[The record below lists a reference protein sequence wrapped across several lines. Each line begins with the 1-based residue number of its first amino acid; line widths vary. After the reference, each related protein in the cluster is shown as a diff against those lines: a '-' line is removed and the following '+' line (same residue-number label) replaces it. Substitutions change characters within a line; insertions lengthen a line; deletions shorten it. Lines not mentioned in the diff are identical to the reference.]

1 MYQIIKYCR
10 DCGPYSGRE
19 FGRKADAVRYARA
32 CVCPDWEYV
41 AVISTRTK
49 RVDVLKGALGAL
61 CARMHRV
68 QAREALRYLWGVIT
82 TSYHDLLTMYGGEQ
96 LEAEQRVYIYVQQ
109 PKRYKTPE
117 DIARKD
123 ADIARQIERMQR
135 LIDDLRDYRVA
146 LAQRYAELET
156 MPYTRVLTLK
166 RDPSYKGRITYW
178 VTITRRMSDGT
189 ETDEL
194 CEQFHGQDR
203 AKAFARFAALQ
214 KQYPG
219 IASVKDVA
227 RRSWE

>member
-1 MYQIIKYCR
+1 
-10 DCGPYSGRE
+10 
-19 FGRKADAVRYARA
+19 
-32 CVCPDWEYV
+32 
-41 AVISTRTK
+41 
-49 RVDVLKGALGAL
+49 
-61 CARMHRV
+61 
-68 QAREALRYLWGVIT
+68 
-82 TSYHDLLTMYGGEQ
+82 MYGSEQ
-96 LEAEQRVYIYVQQ
+96 ETAEQRIYIYVQH
-109 PKRYKTPE
+109 PRTMETPHDVEWRDGRVAVEIKRLE
-117 DIARKD
+117 S
-123 ADIARQIERMQR
+123 M
-135 LIDDLRDYRVA
+135 IDDLRDYRVA

-194 CEQFHGQDR
+194 REQYAGNER

-227 RRSWE
+227 RRSWERK